1 VGGVLTECGVRFA
14 DRSAFPEPRRARP
27 SGGGGGLPGGFVR
40 GHQLVC
46 HPRKEG
52 DDHAQGHP
60 AGEENQ
66 GGEGLGRVSPR
77 RCIEKSKKKK
87 KKSLGFF
94 RTHQSGVC
102 IVCGTMVACVSWA
115 WCLLFIVWV

>member
-87 KKSLGFF
+87 KKVWGSFEP
-94 RTHQSGVC
+94 TKA
-102 IVCGTMVACVSWA
+102 ACALCVGRWWHA
-115 WCLLFIVWV
+115 